1 MFAASA
7 FSGVFFIIAVGER
20 QRGRLFYSAC
30 FLKRGENGPF
40 QRAMERAEELSEG
53 SVGHPVLP
61 NTQPKTWSRAHGKLL
76 SMAWGRDI
84 PT

>member
-7 FSGVFFIIAVGER
+7 FSGVFLIIAVGER

-40 QRAMERAEELSEG
+40 SKSYGEGRRAFRGQCGASRSPQHTAQNMEQSSWETPE
-53 SVGHPVLP
+53 
-61 NTQPKTWSRAHGKLL
+61 HG
-76 SMAWGRDI
+76 MG
-84 PT
+84 P

>member
-7 FSGVFFIIAVGER
+7 FSGVFFIIAVHEW

-30 FLKRGENGPF
+30 FLKKGENGPF
-40 QRAMERAEELSEG
+40 SKSYGEGRRAFTEG

-76 SMAWGRDI
+76 SRDMG
-84 PT
+84 P